1 MIVKST
7 RCKTSIIR
15 IGQKANLTSQKHLAL
30 RIVFILS
37 RFQTNVKSFLSLL
50 DK

>member
-1 MIVKST
+1 M
-7 RCKTSIIR
+7 SIII
-15 IGQKANLTSQKHLAL
+15 IGQKANLTSQKYLEL

-37 RFQTNVKSFLSLL
+37 RFGTSVKSFLSLL